1 MAKIYNVHDAKSNLS
16 KLIEEVLA
24 GEDVTIARAGVPVVD
39 LSVHHQKRHFPGFL
53 SHMFGEAP
61 TLEEQKEIFAAE
73 PYDPWAGE
81 DLTKW
86 Q

>member
-39 LSVHHQKRHFPGFL
+39 LSIHTQKRHFPGFM
-53 SHMFGEAP
+53 SHLVDYVP

-81 DLTKW
+81 DLAKW